1 MARGRRINVV
11 YSDNGS
17 GLSRDAWVVR
27 SALERAGH
35 RVWLTR
41 RPPRRFPIALN
52 YAPELAQQILRDGTQ
67 RVVRAWAKRTHL
79 WDVNIFLDRLVPDYF
94 DCARM
99 NCLVPNQE
107 WLPPEDRCLL
117 KDIDLVLF
125 KTRHAM
131 SLLQREAK
139 QSEYVGFTSLDRRDR
154 RTGRRAPAALHICGW
169 NPHKGTD
176 AVVGA
181 WAKHPEWPELT
192 VVTQLQT
199 LPPANANV
207 TRLTSRVSDVQLRH
221 LQNGCAVHVCPSE
234 VEGFGHTLM
243 EAMSCGA
250 VLITTDAPPMD
261 ELVLPDEGILVPH
274 SRTAPMGAGT
284 RYMVD
289 ERRLAE
295 TIASVWRMDTPLI
308 ERFRRAARA
317 KFEASQACFH
327 HGLARAI
334 QGM

>member
-1 MARGRRINVV
+1 M
-11 YSDNGS
+11 
-17 GLSRDAWVVR
+17 RD
-27 SALERAGH
+27 ALERAGH

-41 RPPRRFPIALN
+41 RPPRRFPLALN

-67 RVVRAWAKRTHL
+67 RAVKAWARRTHL

-94 DCARM
+94 DCARV

-107 WLPPEDRCLL
+107 WLPPEDRLLL

-131 SLLQREAK
+131 SLLRHEAK
-139 QSEYVGFTSLDRRDR
+139 HSAYVGFTSLDRRD
-154 RTGRRAPAALHICGW
+154 GRAERHATAALHVCGW

-181 WAKHPEWPELT
+181 WTNHPEWPELT

-199 LPPANANV
+199 PSSVNANV
-207 TRLTSRVSDVQLRH
+207 KRLTSRVSDAQLRR
-221 LQNGCAVHVCPSE
+221 LQNACAVHVCPSE

-243 EAMSCGA
+243 EALSCGA

-261 ELVLPDEGILVPH
+261 ELVLPDEGMLVPH
-274 SRTAPMGAGT
+274 SHTRPMGAGT

-289 ERRLAE
+289 ARRLSE
-295 TIASVWRMDTPLI
+295 TISRVWRMETPAL

-317 KFEASQACFH
+317 KFEASRAFFH
-327 HGLARAI
+327 DGLNRAI
-334 QGM
+334 EGI